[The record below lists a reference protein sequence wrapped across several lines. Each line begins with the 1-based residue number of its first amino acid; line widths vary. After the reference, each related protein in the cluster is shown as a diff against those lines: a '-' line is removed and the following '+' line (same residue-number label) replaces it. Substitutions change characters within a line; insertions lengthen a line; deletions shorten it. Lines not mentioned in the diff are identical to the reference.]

1 MPRGGVWAF
10 PQKWREATE
19 GLKQTVAGESGELLM
34 LVDEGGPN
42 KAPQTRGLKQQKLL
56 SHGSGARRSK
66 VKVPW
71 GLRRTALLQAPLLG
85 SWVPSLC
92 SRGAL
97 LAYTP
102 PVFKSLPPHPP
113 FFW

>member
-10 PQKWREATE
+10 PQKLWEATE

-42 KAPQTRGLKQQKLL
+42 KAPQTWGLKQQKLL